1 MNNHGD
7 ILIAKRY
14 ARAIYDIAKQKNIVF
29 QVFEMLNLLL
39 EHIEKDEDFK
49 KFLSYPVI
57 SVEDKKKTN
66 KYYV

>member
-1 MNNHGD
+1 MKD

-14 ARAIYDIAKQKNIVF
+14 AKAIYDIAKQKKIVF
-29 QVFEMLNLLL
+29 QVFEMLNILL
-39 EHIEKDEDFK
+39 EHIEKDEDFR

-57 SVEDKKKTN
+57 NIEDKKKIN

>member
-1 MNNHGD
+1 MRD

-49 KFLSYPVI
+49 SFYRIQLLVLKI
-57 SVEDKKKTN
+57 RKN
-66 KYYV
+66 